1 MFWYWLFLLVR
12 VVWAMVV
19 ALLLVA
25 LVGAMLAAASAKA
38 GHPVGAQDGFCF
50 AAAELLADGVSL
62 ITNH

>member
-38 GHPVGAQDGFCF
+38 GHPVGAQEGFCF
-50 AAAELLADGVSL
+50 AAAEMLAETVRLVVAD
-62 ITNH
+62 